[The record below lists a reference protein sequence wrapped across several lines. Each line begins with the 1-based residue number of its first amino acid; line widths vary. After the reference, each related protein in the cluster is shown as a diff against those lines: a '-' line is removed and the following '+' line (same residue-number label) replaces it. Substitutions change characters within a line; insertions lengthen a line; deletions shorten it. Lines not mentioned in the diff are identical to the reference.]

1 MIRIKN
7 EIKKLSNYD
16 LMIDL
21 RMKSLREYRSIEFIL
36 NDKDFFLSIEY
47 KKYLRN
53 RMIYLKIQY
62 NL

>member
-36 NDKDFFLSIEY
+36 NDEDFFLSIDY
-47 KKYLRN
+47 RKYLMN